1 MTSIQPQLW
10 VDRGAAA
17 VAFYESAFGA
27 TVLHQVGDGE
37 DIVAQLAVEDAVFW
51 VAAAGSTP
59 GRFTP
64 HAIQGATGRTLLVTD
79 DPAAVLARA
88 VDAGAREDSPVEDQH
103 GWRLGRITDPF
114 GHEWEIGSPVGDWP
128 PR

>member
-17 VAFYESAFGA
+17 VAFYQAAFAA
-27 TVLHQVGDGE
+27 TVVHQVGDGE
-37 DIVAQLAVEDAVFW
+37 DIVAQLAVGEAVFW

-59 GRFTP
+59 GRFSP
-64 HAIQGATGRTLLVTD
+64 HSIQGATGRTLLVTD

-88 VDAGAREDSPVEDQH
+88 VDAGAVEDSPVEDQH
-103 GWRLGRITDPF
+103 GWRLGRLRDPF
-114 GHEWEIGSPVGDWP
+114 GHEWEIGHPLGDWP
-128 PR
+128 PS